1 MKNMDNHSKP
11 AALPSPVP
19 SRVEI
24 DVEALA
30 SNVRLLKAHL
40 GGYVGIMAVVKANA
54 YGHGA
59 VTVAR
64 TALRNGAA
72 CLAVANMDEALELRA
87 AGIAAPILVL
97 SYIPAFAIPQAIQQ
111 DISVALFDLELAR
124 QYEAAARNVKGRLKT
139 HIKVDSGMGR
149 LGVLPK
155 DALGLFRCLQAM
167 KRLEMEGIYTHFS
180 CAGEDAAYTA
190 AQLATFKAVLTSIQA
205 GGFSFKYIHAANS
218 AAVIASR
225 EACFNLV
232 RPGLL
237 LYGLKPSKQPDALT
251 GLRPVMSWKTV
262 VAQVKTLPANSNI
275 GYGSSYRTGGE
286 ETIAVLPVGYAD
298 GLRRSPQT
306 WREVLVRGKRAPLV
320 GRVSME
326 KTTINV
332 THIPNARA
340 GDEVALMGRQ
350 GDEEIGADEIAGW
363 LGTVS
368 YELVTTISPR
378 VPRS

>member
-1 MKNMDNHSKP
+1 M
-11 AALPSPVP
+11 
-19 SRVEI
+19 
-24 DVEALA
+24 
-30 SNVRLLKAHL
+30 
-40 GGYVGIMAVVKANA
+40 MAVVKANA

-64 TALRNGAA
+64 VALRNGAA
-72 CLAVANMDEALELRA
+72 CLAVANMTEALELRE
-87 AGIAAPILVL
+87 AGITAPILVL
-97 SYIPAFAIPQAIQQ
+97 SYIPAFAIPQAIQR
-111 DISVALFDLELAR
+111 DISAALFDQELAR
-124 QYEAAARNVKGRLKT
+124 RYEAAARGVKGRLKI

-149 LGVLPK
+149 LGMLPK
-155 DALGLFRCLQAM
+155 NAQNLSRCLQSM
-167 KRLEMEGIYTHFS
+167 KRLKMEGIYTHFS
-180 CAGEDAAYTA
+180 CAGEDAEYTA
-190 AQLATFKAVLTSIQA
+190 AQLATFKAVLASMQTA
-205 GGFSFKYIHAANS
+205 GFSFKYIHAANS
-218 AAVIASR
+218 AAVIAGR
-225 EACFNLV
+225 GACFNLV

-237 LYGLKPSKQPDALT
+237 LYGLKPSRQPDVLA

-275 GYGSSYRTGGE
+275 GYGGSYRTSGE

-332 THIPNARA
+332 THIPNASA
-340 GDEVALMGRQ
+340 GDEVALMGKQ
-350 GDEEIGADEIAGW
+350 GDEEIGADEIASW

-368 YELVTTISPR
+368 YELVATILPR
-378 VPRS
+378 APRS